1 MQDSILMT
9 IRKLVCGNPYAD
21 HFDTDLLVHINA
33 CFSILNQLG
42 VGPEN
47 GFVVTDETQ
56 SWSSYIADNYILN
69 MVKTYVT
76 LKVKKIFDPPLTSS
90 VLEAMDKD
98 GVQLV
103 RRHTGGGAVY
113 HAAGSFPADSKIGDG
128 VGIYAVH
135 PYQKW
140 RVHDGGRPALL

>member
-9 IRKLVCGNPYAD
+9 IRKLVCGDPYAD

-42 VGPEN
+42 VGPES

-56 SWSSYIADNYILN
+56 SWSSYVADNRILN

-90 VLEAMDKD
+90 VLEAMDKEIS
-98 GVQLV
+98 QLEWRLNV
-103 RRHTGGGAVY
+103 AVDPVKPANVSKPTARRRSYKTN
-113 HAAGSFPADSKIGDG
+113 
-128 VGIYAVH
+128 
-135 PYQKW
+135 
-140 RVHDGGRPALL
+140 

>member
-76 LKVKKIFDPPLTSS
+76 LKIKKIFDPPLTSS
-90 VLEAMDKD
+90 VLEAMDKEIS
-98 GVQLV
+98 QLEWRLNV
-103 RRHTGGGAVY
+103 AVDPVKPTSTSKTTARRRSRKTN
-113 HAAGSFPADSKIGDG
+113 
-128 VGIYAVH
+128 
-135 PYQKW
+135 
-140 RVHDGGRPALL
+140 

>member
-9 IRKLVCGNPYAD
+9 IRKLVCGDPYAD

-42 VGPEN
+42 VGPES
-47 GFVVTDETQ
+47 GFVVTDDTQ

-90 VLEAMDKD
+90 VLEAMDKEIS
-98 GVQLV
+98 QLEWRLNV
-103 RRHTGGGAVY
+103 AVDPVKPTSTSKTTARRRSHKTN
-113 HAAGSFPADSKIGDG
+113 
-128 VGIYAVH
+128 
-135 PYQKW
+135 
-140 RVHDGGRPALL
+140 

>member
-1 MQDSILMT
+1 MQDIMQDSILMT

-90 VLEAMDKD
+90 VLEAMDKEIS
-98 GVQLV
+98 QLEWRLNV
-103 RRHTGGGAVY
+103 AVDPVKSTSTSKTTARRRSNKTH
-113 HAAGSFPADSKIGDG
+113 
-128 VGIYAVH
+128 
-135 PYQKW
+135 
-140 RVHDGGRPALL
+140 

>member
-69 MVKTYVT
+69 MVKTYIT

-90 VLEAMDKD
+90 VLEAMDKEIS
-98 GVQLV
+98 QLEWRLNV
-103 RRHTGGGAVY
+103 AVDPVKPTSISKTTARRRSRKTN
-113 HAAGSFPADSKIGDG
+113 
-128 VGIYAVH
+128 
-135 PYQKW
+135 
-140 RVHDGGRPALL
+140 

>member
-9 IRKLVCGNPYAD
+9 IRKLVCGDPYAD

-56 SWSSYIADNYILN
+56 SWSSYISDNYILN

-76 LKVKKIFDPPLTSS
+76 LKVRVTFDPPLTSS
-90 VLEAMDKD
+90 VLEAMNKEIS
-98 GVQLV
+98 QLEWRLNV
-103 RRHTGGGAVY
+103 AVDPVKPTSTAKTTARRRSH
-113 HAAGSFPADSKIGDG
+113 K
-128 VGIYAVH
+128 
-135 PYQKW
+135 KN
-140 RVHDGGRPALL
+140 

>member
-42 VGPEN
+42 VGPEK

-90 VLEAMDKD
+90 VLEAMDKEIS
-98 GVQLV
+98 QLEWRLNV
-103 RRHTGGGAVY
+103 AVDPIKPTSTSKTTARRRSRKTN
-113 HAAGSFPADSKIGDG
+113 
-128 VGIYAVH
+128 
-135 PYQKW
+135 
-140 RVHDGGRPALL
+140 

>member
-56 SWSSYIADNYILN
+56 SWSSYSDNDRVLN
-69 MVKTYVT
+69 MVKIYVT

-90 VLEAMDKD
+90 VLEAMDKEIS
-98 GVQLV
+98 QLEWRLNV
-103 RRHTGGGAVY
+103 AVDPVKPTSTSKTTARRRSRKTN
-113 HAAGSFPADSKIGDG
+113 
-128 VGIYAVH
+128 
-135 PYQKW
+135 
-140 RVHDGGRPALL
+140 

>member
-9 IRKLVCGNPYAD
+9 IRKLVCGDPYAD

-47 GFVVTDETQ
+47 GFVVTDDTQ

-69 MVKTYVT
+69 MVKTYIT
-76 LKVKKIFDPPLTSS
+76 LKVKKVFDPPLTSS
-90 VLEAMDKD
+90 VLEAMDKEIS
-98 GVQLV
+98 QLEWRLNV
-103 RRHTGGGAVY
+103 AVDPVKPTSTSKTTARRRSRKTN
-113 HAAGSFPADSKIGDG
+113 
-128 VGIYAVH
+128 
-135 PYQKW
+135 
-140 RVHDGGRPALL
+140 

>member
-9 IRKLVCGNPYAD
+9 IRKLVCGDPYAD
-21 HFDTDLLVHINA
+21 HFDTDLLIHINA

-42 VGPEN
+42 VGPES

-56 SWSSYIADNYILN
+56 SWSSYVADNRTLN

-90 VLEAMDKD
+90 VLEAMDKEIS
-98 GVQLV
+98 QLEWRLNV
-103 RRHTGGGAVY
+103 AVDPVKPASVSKTTARRRSRKTN
-113 HAAGSFPADSKIGDG
+113 
-128 VGIYAVH
+128 
-135 PYQKW
+135 
-140 RVHDGGRPALL
+140 

>member
-9 IRKLVCGNPYAD
+9 IRKLVCGDPYAD
-21 HFDTDLLVHINA
+21 HFDTDLLVNINA

-56 SWSSYIADNYILN
+56 SWSSYSDNDRILN

-90 VLEAMDKD
+90 VLEAMDKEIKELEWRLN
-98 GVQLV
+98 V
-103 RRHTGGGAVY
+103 AVD
-113 HAAGSFPADSKIGDG
+113 PAT
-128 VGIYAVH
+128 
-135 PYQKW
+135 
-140 RVHDGGRPALL
+140 

>member
-9 IRKLVCGNPYAD
+9 IRKLVCGDPYAD
-21 HFDTDLLVHINA
+21 HFDTDLLIHINA

-56 SWSSYIADNYILN
+56 SWSSYVADNRTLN

-90 VLEAMDKD
+90 VLEAMDKEIS
-98 GVQLV
+98 QLEWRLNV
-103 RRHTGGGAVY
+103 AVDPVKPTSTSKTTARRRSHKTN
-113 HAAGSFPADSKIGDG
+113 
-128 VGIYAVH
+128 
-135 PYQKW
+135 
-140 RVHDGGRPALL
+140 

>member
-56 SWSSYIADNYILN
+56 SWSSYSDNERILN

-90 VLEAMDKD
+90 VLEAMDKEIKELEWRLNVAVD
-98 GVQLV
+98 PVKPTSTSKTTA
-103 RRHTGGGAVY
+103 RRRSHKTN
-113 HAAGSFPADSKIGDG
+113 
-128 VGIYAVH
+128 
-135 PYQKW
+135 
-140 RVHDGGRPALL
+140 

>member
-1 MQDSILMT
+1 MQDVMQDSILMT

-47 GFVVTDETQ
+47 GFIVTDETQ

-90 VLEAMDKD
+90 VLEAMDKEIN
-98 GVQLV
+98 QLEWRLNV
-103 RRHTGGGAVY
+103 AVDPVKPTSTSKTTARRRSHKTN
-113 HAAGSFPADSKIGDG
+113 
-128 VGIYAVH
+128 
-135 PYQKW
+135 
-140 RVHDGGRPALL
+140 

>member
-9 IRKLVCGNPYAD
+9 IRKLVCGDPYAD
-21 HFDTDLLVHINA
+21 HFDTDLLIHINA

-42 VGPEN
+42 VGPES

-90 VLEAMDKD
+90 VLEAMDKEIS
-98 GVQLV
+98 QLEWRLNV
-103 RRHTGGGAVY
+103 AVDPIKPTSTSKTTARRRSRKTN
-113 HAAGSFPADSKIGDG
+113 
-128 VGIYAVH
+128 
-135 PYQKW
+135 
-140 RVHDGGRPALL
+140 

>member
-21 HFDTDLLVHINA
+21 HFDNDLLVHINA

-42 VGPEN
+42 VGPED
-47 GFVVTDETQ
+47 GFVVTDDTQ
-56 SWSSYIADNYILN
+56 SWSSYIADNRTLN

-90 VLEAMDKD
+90 VLEAMDKEIS
-98 GVQLV
+98 QLEWRLNV
-103 RRHTGGGAVY
+103 AVDPVKPTSISKTTARRRSRKTN
-113 HAAGSFPADSKIGDG
+113 
-128 VGIYAVH
+128 
-135 PYQKW
+135 
-140 RVHDGGRPALL
+140 

>member
-9 IRKLVCGNPYAD
+9 IRKLVCGDPYAD
-21 HFDTDLLVHINA
+21 HFDTDLLIHINA

-90 VLEAMDKD
+90 VLEAMDKEIS
-98 GVQLV
+98 QLEWRLNV
-103 RRHTGGGAVY
+103 AVDPVKPTSTSKTTARRRSRKTN
-113 HAAGSFPADSKIGDG
+113 
-128 VGIYAVH
+128 
-135 PYQKW
+135 
-140 RVHDGGRPALL
+140 

>member
-9 IRKLVCGNPYAD
+9 IRKLVCGDPYAD

-42 VGPEN
+42 VGPES

-56 SWSSYIADNYILN
+56 SWSSYVADNRTLN

-90 VLEAMDKD
+90 VLEAMDKEIS
-98 GVQLV
+98 QLEWRLNV
-103 RRHTGGGAVY
+103 AVDPVKPTSASKTTARRRSRKTN
-113 HAAGSFPADSKIGDG
+113 
-128 VGIYAVH
+128 
-135 PYQKW
+135 
-140 RVHDGGRPALL
+140 

>member
-9 IRKLVCGNPYAD
+9 IRKLVCGDPYAD

-56 SWSSYIADNYILN
+56 SWSSYSDNDRILN
-69 MVKTYVT
+69 MVKIYIT
-76 LKVKKIFDPPLTSS
+76 LKVRVIFDPPLTSS
-90 VLEAMDKD
+90 VLEAMNKEIS
-98 GVQLV
+98 QLEWRLNV
-103 RRHTGGGAVY
+103 AVD
-113 HAAGSFPADSKIGDG
+113 PAT
-128 VGIYAVH
+128 
-135 PYQKW
+135 
-140 RVHDGGRPALL
+140 

>member
-9 IRKLVCGNPYAD
+9 IRKLVCGDPYAD

-76 LKVKKIFDPPLTSS
+76 LKVKKVFDPPLTSS
-90 VLEAMDKD
+90 VLEAMDKEIS
-98 GVQLV
+98 QLEWRLNV
-103 RRHTGGGAVY
+103 AVDPVKSTSTSKTTARRRSRKTN
-113 HAAGSFPADSKIGDG
+113 
-128 VGIYAVH
+128 
-135 PYQKW
+135 
-140 RVHDGGRPALL
+140 

>member
-56 SWSSYIADNYILN
+56 SWSSYVTDNYILN

-90 VLEAMDKD
+90 VLEAMDKEIS
-98 GVQLV
+98 QLEWRLNV
-103 RRHTGGGAVY
+103 AVDPVKPTSTSKTTARRRSH
-113 HAAGSFPADSKIGDG
+113 K
-128 VGIYAVH
+128 
-135 PYQKW
+135 KN
-140 RVHDGGRPALL
+140 

>member
-33 CFSILNQLG
+33 CFSTLNQLG

-90 VLEAMDKD
+90 VLEAMDKEIS
-98 GVQLV
+98 QLEWRLNV
-103 RRHTGGGAVY
+103 AVDPVKPTSTSKTTARRRSRKTN
-113 HAAGSFPADSKIGDG
+113 
-128 VGIYAVH
+128 
-135 PYQKW
+135 
-140 RVHDGGRPALL
+140 

>member
-56 SWSSYIADNYILN
+56 SWSSYITDNYILN

-90 VLEAMDKD
+90 VLEAMDKEIS
-98 GVQLV
+98 QLEWRLNV
-103 RRHTGGGAVY
+103 AVDPIKPTSTSKTTARRRSRKTN
-113 HAAGSFPADSKIGDG
+113 
-128 VGIYAVH
+128 
-135 PYQKW
+135 
-140 RVHDGGRPALL
+140 

>member
-56 SWSSYIADNYILN
+56 SWSSYSDNERILN

-90 VLEAMDKD
+90 VLEAMDKEIKELEWRLN
-98 GVQLV
+98 V
-103 RRHTGGGAVY
+103 AVD
-113 HAAGSFPADSKIGDG
+113 PAT
-128 VGIYAVH
+128 
-135 PYQKW
+135 
-140 RVHDGGRPALL
+140 

>member
-9 IRKLVCGNPYAD
+9 MRKLVCGNPYAD

-56 SWSSYIADNYILN
+56 SWSSYIADNYRLN
-69 MVKTYVT
+69 MVKTYVM

-90 VLEAMDKD
+90 VLEAMDKEISELEWRLN
-98 GVQLV
+98 V
-103 RRHTGGGAVY
+103 AVD
-113 HAAGSFPADSKIGDG
+113 PAT
-128 VGIYAVH
+128 
-135 PYQKW
+135 
-140 RVHDGGRPALL
+140 

>member
-9 IRKLVCGNPYAD
+9 IRKLVCGDPYAD

-42 VGPEN
+42 VGPES

-56 SWSSYIADNYILN
+56 SWSSYVADNRILN

-90 VLEAMDKD
+90 VLEAMDKEIS
-98 GVQLV
+98 QLEWRLNV
-103 RRHTGGGAVY
+103 AVDPVKPTSTSKTTARRRSHKTN
-113 HAAGSFPADSKIGDG
+113 
-128 VGIYAVH
+128 
-135 PYQKW
+135 
-140 RVHDGGRPALL
+140 

>member
-9 IRKLVCGNPYAD
+9 IRKLVCGDPYAN

-42 VGPEN
+42 VGPES

-56 SWSSYIADNYILN
+56 SWSSYVADNRILN

-90 VLEAMDKD
+90 VLEAMDKEIS
-98 GVQLV
+98 QLEWRLNV
-103 RRHTGGGAVY
+103 AVDPVKPTSVSKTTARRHSHKTN
-113 HAAGSFPADSKIGDG
+113 
-128 VGIYAVH
+128 
-135 PYQKW
+135 
-140 RVHDGGRPALL
+140 

>member
-9 IRKLVCGNPYAD
+9 IRKLVCGDPYVD

-56 SWSSYIADNYILN
+56 SWSSYIADNHILN
-69 MVKTYVT
+69 MVKTYIT
-76 LKVKKIFDPPLTSS
+76 LKVRVIFDPPLTSS
-90 VLEAMDKD
+90 VLEAMNKEIS
-98 GVQLV
+98 QLEWRLNV
-103 RRHTGGGAVY
+103 AVD
-113 HAAGSFPADSKIGDG
+113 PAT
-128 VGIYAVH
+128 
-135 PYQKW
+135 
-140 RVHDGGRPALL
+140 

>member
-69 MVKTYVT
+69 MLKTYV
-76 LKVKKIFDPPLTSS
+76 KIKIKKIFDPPLTSS
-90 VLEAMDKD
+90 VLEAMDKEIN
-98 GVQLV
+98 QLEWRLNV
-103 RRHTGGGAVY
+103 AVDPVKPTSTSKTTARRRSRKTN
-113 HAAGSFPADSKIGDG
+113 
-128 VGIYAVH
+128 
-135 PYQKW
+135 
-140 RVHDGGRPALL
+140 

>member
-56 SWSSYIADNYILN
+56 SWSSYSDNDRILN

-90 VLEAMDKD
+90 VLEAMDKEIS
-98 GVQLV
+98 QLEWRLNV
-103 RRHTGGGAVY
+103 AVDPVKPTNTSKTTARRRSRKTN
-113 HAAGSFPADSKIGDG
+113 
-128 VGIYAVH
+128 
-135 PYQKW
+135 
-140 RVHDGGRPALL
+140 

>member
-9 IRKLVCGNPYAD
+9 IRKLVCGDPYAD

-76 LKVKKIFDPPLTSS
+76 LKVKKIFDPPLTNS
-90 VLEAMDKD
+90 VLEAMDKEIS
-98 GVQLV
+98 QLEWRLNV
-103 RRHTGGGAVY
+103 AVDPIKPASTSKTTARRCSRKTN
-113 HAAGSFPADSKIGDG
+113 
-128 VGIYAVH
+128 
-135 PYQKW
+135 
-140 RVHDGGRPALL
+140 

>member
-90 VLEAMDKD
+90 VLEAMDKEIS
-98 GVQLV
+98 QLEWRLNV
-103 RRHTGGGAVY
+103 AVDPVKLTSASKTTARRRSRKTN
-113 HAAGSFPADSKIGDG
+113 
-128 VGIYAVH
+128 
-135 PYQKW
+135 
-140 RVHDGGRPALL
+140 

>member
-9 IRKLVCGNPYAD
+9 IRKLVCGDPYAD

-69 MVKTYVT
+69 MVKTYIT
-76 LKVKKIFDPPLTSS
+76 LKVSLIFDPPLTSS
-90 VLEAMDKD
+90 VLEAMNKEIS
-98 GVQLV
+98 QLEWRLNV
-103 RRHTGGGAVY
+103 AVD
-113 HAAGSFPADSKIGDG
+113 PAT
-128 VGIYAVH
+128 
-135 PYQKW
+135 
-140 RVHDGGRPALL
+140 

>member
-90 VLEAMDKD
+90 VLEAMDKEIS
-98 GVQLV
+98 QLEWRLNV
-103 RRHTGGGAVY
+103 AVDPVKSTSTSKTTARRRSNKTN
-113 HAAGSFPADSKIGDG
+113 
-128 VGIYAVH
+128 
-135 PYQKW
+135 
-140 RVHDGGRPALL
+140 

>member
-56 SWSSYIADNYILN
+56 SWSSYSDNDRILN
-69 MVKTYVT
+69 LVKTYVT

-90 VLEAMDKD
+90 VLEAMDKEIKELEWRLN
-98 GVQLV
+98 V
-103 RRHTGGGAVY
+103 AVD
-113 HAAGSFPADSKIGDG
+113 PAT
-128 VGIYAVH
+128 
-135 PYQKW
+135 
-140 RVHDGGRPALL
+140 

>member
-9 IRKLVCGNPYAD
+9 IRKLVCGDPYAD

-47 GFVVTDETQ
+47 GFVVTDDTQ

-69 MVKTYVT
+69 MVKTYVM
-76 LKVKKIFDPPLTSS
+76 LKVRVIFDPPLTSS
-90 VLEAMDKD
+90 VLEAMNKEIS
-98 GVQLV
+98 QLEWRLNV
-103 RRHTGGGAVY
+103 AVDPVKPTSTSKTTARRSSH
-113 HAAGSFPADSKIGDG
+113 K
-128 VGIYAVH
+128 
-135 PYQKW
+135 KN
-140 RVHDGGRPALL
+140 